1 VNPEPITQ
9 APQPLQALGQTSR
22 SLCHGAA
29 PTAAALSPTPD
40 PERELVAAATGHVV
54 EERVGTGVG
63 VVLLASVG
71 CGWRQNETA
80 DVCGD
85 SLDAATFAY
94 QSIMALLGYSMR
106 M

>member
-9 APQPLQALGQTSR
+9 APQPLQALGQT
-22 SLCHGAA
+22 LCHGAA

-71 CGWRQNETA
+71 RCAQGWLWLEAKRNSRCVWRLT
-80 DVCGD
+80 
-85 SLDAATFAY
+85 
-94 QSIMALLGYSMR
+94 
-106 M
+106 